1 MDVEDVEPRNGS
13 RQVAVWT
20 HLHGEQDEEKA
31 NLQKKSDCNQ
41 ATSWRLW
48 TIQRLFVGLV
58 VETPFTHCWCKLIA
72 VVLTNV

>member
-1 MDVEDVEPRNGS
+1 MDVEDVETRRGS

-48 TIQRLFVGLV
+48 TFQCLFVGLV
-58 VETPFTHCWCKLIA
+58 VETPFTHRQCKLISG
-72 VVLTNV
+72 VLTNV